1 MMATRVK
8 KSVQIR
14 ALTPDDL
21 PLAHGLS
28 REQQWPHRERD
39 WARMLEMGDGIIAT
53 SDDGVVGTTMWWP
66 QGDDHATI
74 GMVIVSNAA
83 QGMGVGRKMMEAA
96 IDRLGDR
103 SLILNATDEGLNL
116 YRSLGFESFGS
127 IYQHQGAAFSVPIP
141 ELIPNERV
149 APLKVGEW
157 PDIVRLD
164 REAVGIDREHIV
176 SYLCEYAHGVVL
188 NRDGEQAGYAFFR
201 RFGRGYSIGPVVAPD
216 IGGAKALISHWLGS
230 NAGMFCRLDIPDDS
244 GLAGWLDDLG
254 LPCVGRVTRMCRGT
268 PPVPGALGRPFAII
282 SQALG

>member
-1 MMATRVK
+1 MATRVK
-8 KSVQIR
+8 KSIQIR

-74 GMVIVSNAA
+74 GMVIVSGAA
-83 QGMGVGRKMMEAA
+83 QGMGVGRQLMEAA
-96 IDRLGDR
+96 IERLGDR

-116 YRSLGFESFGS
+116 YRSLGFEAFGS

-141 ELIPNERV
+141 QLIPNERV

-157 PDIVRLD
+157 PDIVTLD
-164 REAVGIDREHIV
+164 REATGIDRGHII

-230 NAGMFCRLDIPDDS
+230 NAGMFCRLDIPEDP

-268 PPVPGALGRPFAII
+268 PPKPGTASSPFAII